1 MTVRDAIELHA
12 HYAYGA
18 DSADV
23 TETWAQVWSEAG
35 FSGAEVDE
43 WLKARCFQPAAAR
56 DLADAGVAPEDAR
69 EITHLGSEEYSDTIG
84 YKVANGDLEVDE
96 ARQLAGIC

>member
-12 HYAYGA
+12 HFAYGE
-18 DSADV
+18 DSDDV
-23 TETWAQVWSEAG
+23 TETWAHAWEEAG
-35 FSGAEVDE
+35 FTGAEVDE

-56 DLADAGVAPEDAR
+56 DLADAGVTPEDAR
-69 EITHLGSEEYSDTIG
+69 EPTHFGAADYVDTIG

-96 ARQLAGIC
+96 ARQLAGVT

>member
-12 HYAYGA
+12 HFSYGE
-18 DSADV
+18 DRDDV
-23 TETWAQVWSEAG
+23 METWAHVWGEAG
-35 FSGAEVDE
+35 FTGAEVDE

-56 DLADAGVAPEDAR
+56 DLADAGVTPEDAR
-69 EITHLGSEEYSDTIG
+69 ELTHLGTDEYSDTIG
-84 YKVANGDLEVDE
+84 FKVANGDLEVDE